1 MVIDRL
7 VEGTRRY
14 IGVVT
19 RADFNGLLRPLADE
33 ETPVPLEDVE
43 GCLPVNVCMWGGLA
57 SGRTDPMAM
66 CIPSAPTRLCEM
78 PATRMSRARRD
89 FNFTL
94 VCPDDLE
101 LCHDQSIFRIYGA
114 NLPVRCNIS
123 CTAVRCS

>member
-57 SGRTDPMAM
+57 SGRNGPYGHVHT
-66 CIPSAPTRLCEM
+66 L
-78 PATRMSRARRD
+78 RAHQA
-89 FNFTL
+89 L
-94 VCPDDLE
+94 
-101 LCHDQSIFRIYGA
+101 
-114 NLPVRCNIS
+114 
-123 CTAVRCS
+123 